1 MKISAQL
8 SVIISAIFAV
18 VCFGVAIVGFM
29 SLDGIDDPVR
39 RADSIGFASF
49 WAFLGAIATTFG
61 GIGVWMVRTH
71 KGDG

>member
-8 SVIISAIFAV
+8 SVVIAAIFAV
-18 VCFGVAIVGFM
+18 VCFGVAFTGFL

-39 RADSIGFASF
+39 RADGIGFAWF

-61 GIGVWMVRTH
+61 VIGVWMVKTH
-71 KGDG
+71 KEDI